1 MFVGEHYN
9 RIDEKGRLT
18 VPVKFRFELGEEFVL
33 TRGFDGC
40 LTLYPQEPWN
50 KFADKLLH
58 LPTTNKEGRKLT
70 RFFVA
75 GACICTLDKQGRI
88 LVPENLRN
96 SAGLT
101 KDVVLAGAL
110 DHIEIWSKE
119 KWDADNDFSD
129 PETLDEI
136 AESLESKDI
145 SL

>member
-1 MFVGEHYN
+1 MFVGEYYN

-40 LTLYPQEPWN
+40 LTLYPQEPWD

-75 GACICTLDKQGRI
+75 GASMCTLDKQGRI

-101 KDVVLAGAL
+101 KDIVLAGAL

-129 PETLDEI
+129 PGTLDEI
-136 AESLESKDI
+136 AASLESKDI